1 MTSLWRHKYVFFY
14 ICFLFAYIF
23 QIKHGSSNLFWSCNG
38 PLKITWVRF
47 THIFCS
53 DVIWRHYGAMKYWD
67 IKFSSD
73 YISETKQD
81 RSISI
86 WSWERSSVTA
96 SKRFRIIFA
105 RTSLWRHIAL
115 FPIDLCISA
124 CISESKQHS
133 SNLISPLYRALNII
147 QKRSSQMTL
156 RWGRNPI
163 CSFDSCRLRRS
174 LCVLPF
180 PFHDYSSDRKQYLS
194 FHIFPV
200 AKFHWSHRQIE
211 ERWLDGNRSEK
222 VHFDHTHEA

>member
-1 MTSLWRHKYVFFY
+1 MFRSSFCPDVTWRHYDSINMFFY

-38 PLKITWVRF
+38 PLKTTWGRF

-67 IKFSSD
+67 IKFFSD

-81 RSISI
+81 RSILI

-124 CISESKQHS
+124 CISDNKQHS
-133 SNLISPLYRALNII
+133 SNLISPLNIALNYTKKII
-147 QKRSSQMTL
+147 TNFSSWRQMTS
-156 RWGRNPI
+156 RWWRNPI

-180 PFHDYSSDRKQYLS
+180 PFHDYSSDKKTVS
-194 FHIFPV
+194 FFSYFSRCKISLI
-200 AKFHWSHRQIE
+200 A
-211 ERWLDGNRSEK
+211 
-222 VHFDHTHEA
+222 